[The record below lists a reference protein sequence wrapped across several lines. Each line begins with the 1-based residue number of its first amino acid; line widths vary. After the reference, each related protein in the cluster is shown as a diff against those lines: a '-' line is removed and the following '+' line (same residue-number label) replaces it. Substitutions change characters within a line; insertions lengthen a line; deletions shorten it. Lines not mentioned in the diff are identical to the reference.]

1 MGKHAKK
8 VIGAVVGTAAA
19 WAFAVKPRI
28 FNKPDLSEIR
38 KYDYANGGFPIRRK
52 KFRKTPSLRSAKRL
66 HTDTES
72 VWMSG

>member
-1 MGKHAKK
+1 MGKQAKK

-38 KYDYANGGFPIRRK
+38 KYDYANGGFSIPEQGIPETSIPAYR
-52 KFRKTPSLRSAKRL
+52 AAIE
-66 HTDTES
+66 H
-72 VWMSG
+72 G

>member
-8 VIGAVVGTAAA
+8 VIGAVIGTAAA

-38 KYDYANGGFPIRRK
+38 KYDYANGGFSSPEK
-52 KFRKTPSLRSAKRL
+52 EFRKTPSRHFGMRL
-66 HTDTES
+66 HTVTES